1 MQESATVAYV
11 PTFECQVTV
20 PEVEGLDSGKITVG
34 RHLTAD
40 CKGDNAQGFDFSKA
54 AVKPEA
60 KYFLKIFSVKPE
72 SSGSFKMDFTMY
84 LAGEKNLSE
93 YPLTD
98 GTNEIVLN
106 SQPVKVESVLKP
118 TENGKPQE
126 PFGPMFPLGISV
138 PGSYYLYA
146 LGLLFLFVIYL
157 IFKGRRLHYYRKLK
171 LKLNEYQSP
180 VDPEAQFYRAVRSAE
195 KQGYPLP
202 ELEKAFRLYG
212 LRSYQL
218 PLFDLSNDR
227 AIRYFKR
234 NYPEHK
240 EARVQLQ
247 KLLGEFEVLNQAPAV
262 DEERKSQLVKKLYK
276 FVDHYK
282 GHPHE

>member
-1 MQESATVAYV
+1 M
-11 PTFECQVTV
+11 
-20 PEVEGLDSGKITVG
+20 PEVEGLESGKMTVG
-34 RHLTAD
+34 RHLIAD
-40 CKGDNAQGFDFSKA
+40 CKGENTEGFDFSKA

-60 KYFLKIFSVKPE
+60 KYFLKIFSVQPE
-72 SSGSFKMDFTMY
+72 SSGSFKMDFTLY

-93 YPLTD
+93 FPLTD

-106 SQPVKVESVLKP
+106 APPVKVESVLKP
-118 TENGKPQE
+118 TEDGKPQE
-126 PFGPMFPLGISV
+126 PFGPMFPISIAV
-138 PGSYYLYA
+138 PYSYYLFA
-146 LGLLFLFVIYL
+146 LGLVAVLVIYL
-157 IFKGRRLHYYRKLK
+157 IVKGRRLHYYRKLK
-171 LKLNEYQSP
+171 AKLVEHHSP

-202 ELEKAFRLYG
+202 DLEKAFRLYS

-227 AIRYFKR
+227 VIRYFRR

-240 EARVQLQ
+240 DARIQLQ
-247 KLLGEFEVLNQAPAV
+247 KLLGEFEVLNQAQTV

-282 GHPHE
+282 GLSHE